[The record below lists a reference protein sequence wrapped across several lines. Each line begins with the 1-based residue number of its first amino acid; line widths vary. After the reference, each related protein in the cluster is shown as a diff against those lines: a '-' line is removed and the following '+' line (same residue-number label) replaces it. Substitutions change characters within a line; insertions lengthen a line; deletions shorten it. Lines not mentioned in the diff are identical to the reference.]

1 MNNWVKCTKNNGT
14 SICANLDIAISVY
27 RNEKD
32 TSTTIAYPGNDDDIV
47 LIVET
52 PEDILLGKRFQRAS
66 S

>member
-1 MNNWVKCTKNNGT
+1 MSGWVKCTKNDGT
-14 SICANLDIAISVY
+14 TIYANLDIAISVY

-32 TSTTIAYPGNDDDIV
+32 TSTTIAYPGDDDDIV
-47 LIVET
+47 MIVET